1 MLLLFVFLS
10 SLPDG
15 LVILAAAF
23 DDRLRSHWYCT
34 ETVRFASVWPAA
46 LTDGACAWGRR
57 ACNLLPEI
65 VTPHSPR
72 LLNGTCHRSTAWSAR
87 RIAGRPGTLDPGHAV
102 IQTVGLRPH
111 PQSLEIKFHLH
122 PLTSTALSLSSSQ
135 IPTLYS
141 NFKCGDN
148 PARQRKGST

>member
-1 MLLLFVFLS
+1 MCLLLPFVFLS

-15 LVILAAAF
+15 LVILAAVF
-23 DDRLRSHWYCT
+23 DDGLRSHWYCT

-72 LLNGTCHRSTAWSAR
+72 LLNGTCHRSTGLVGETNCRAAGHSRRGLSWPCCDTDSGPSTSPVVTRDQVSSAPTD
-87 RIAGRPGTLDPGHAV
+87 IDSTELKQLTNSNTLL
-102 IQTVGLRPH
+102 Q
-111 PQSLEIKFHLH
+111 F
-122 PLTSTALSLSSSQ
+122 
-135 IPTLYS
+135 
-141 NFKCGDN
+141 
-148 PARQRKGST
+148 

>member
-1 MLLLFVFLS
+1 MFCFVLCLLLLFVFLS

-15 LVILAAAF
+15 LVILAAVF
-23 DDRLRSHWYCT
+23 DDGLRSHWYCT

-72 LLNGTCHRSTAWSAR
+72 LLNGTCHRSTALVGETNCRAAGHSRRGWAWPRCDTDSGPSASPVVTR
-87 RIAGRPGTLDPGHAV
+87 DQVSSAPTDIDSTELKQLTNSNTL
-102 IQTVGLRPH
+102 
-111 PQSLEIKFHLH
+111 LEF
-122 PLTSTALSLSSSQ
+122 
-135 IPTLYS
+135 
-141 NFKCGDN
+141 
-148 PARQRKGST
+148 